1 MPRDGVGLRV
11 IIIVQCKALHGNAVA
26 RYSQHPAEIAKAARL
41 RVGDTVEAHVPGYV
55 AEALRWIE
63 AARQVQSRQHRQI
76 NFSRPRPEAAGHVM
90 NKVKAAAFLSSLPH
104 QSQNRFLVLAI
115 AAFVIVRLRAGVSR
129 RQKFAADPRSRRRS
143 HRGVCAALC
152 HLAFQRPQHLLGAAG
167 RFIAD
172 GEQGIRDI
180 EDTKSR
186 HVP

>member
-1 MPRDGVGLRV
+1 MRSFFFTDTSQPEQPMPRDGVGLRV

-104 QSQNRFLVLAI
+104 QSQNRFLGVAI
-115 AAFVIVRLRAGVSR
+115 PPFLTFRLWARERSC
-129 RQKFAADPRSRRRS
+129 QKFNPDP
-143 HRGVCAALC
+143 
-152 HLAFQRPQHLLGAAG
+152 
-167 RFIAD
+167 
-172 GEQGIRDI
+172 
-180 EDTKSR
+180 
-186 HVP
+186 